1 MNAHEAYDEVEQLG
15 AVFQILHVEV
25 RDATPPAVDP
35 SEEIDY
41 EELADQEV
49 PAIRAVGFLFGVT
62 DAGHSIVVKVTGFKP
77 SFYVKLSDGA
87 TDYHAAEVGRQVE
100 LVCRLKPRSVKVT
113 FVTKPE
119 MYGWTSDPLNPLKRK
134 RFCWAKLEFETCK
147 AARNATFNLEKH
159 CIDPGDMEGL
169 RNLDMGSQRVDFTQQ
184 LMAACG
190 VRASGWAQLN
200 TFTAA
205 MPTSRVAPFVQ
216 REVYTAI
223 SQISPRDD
231 LTAVSRIVFTCTDI
245 ETDSAT
251 GAMSHAVCTPKCPRG
266 CQGDAV
272 IFIGISVW
280 AYNSTFKPLARYM
293 LCLGDVASVPNM
305 IVKCYPT
312 EMDLLLAWRD
322 HIVGIDSDWEV
333 SYNGSGFD
341 YKYLSDRYM
350 RLKRGYTRFLHLGK
364 LIADECPIQE
374 KRLQSNAYGDNT
386 LSTFQMKGRVVSDL
400 FLYSKVNFKMTSYKL
415 DVMAKAYIKDTS
427 GKVVL
432 SVPGW
437 IEASMDAVRKAL
449 LSVVPPDHEAV
460 LALNQKVPVQ
470 VSAENDELVIL
481 EDSDDEVE
489 DKKED
494 VEHPYNA
501 LLRKS
506 AAALT
511 AAQSTPL
518 LKEAFNQALTATG
531 SDNYKK
537 LHAINR
543 MNAAARSAIAEYAM
557 VDCDLTLQL
566 MHAISAVPNMVQ
578 MSCVTHTLLMDI
590 ANRGQQIKVYN
601 QLYRF
606 GADFVM
612 NAPCS
617 GWPEGCEYEG
627 AHVIPPVPGFYQDPV
642 VVLDFASLYP
652 SIMQA
657 KNLCFST
664 LCAVPPP
671 SELRTDTYEI
681 SGRNYTFQRH
691 ERGVMPKILDGLLD
705 ARKATKNAMKGLS
718 KSSLEYALLD
728 GKQLA
733 LKVSANS
740 CYGFLGVQTNGMY
753 ACVPAAA
760 AVTMTGRGMIKRT
773 QEFVISQGA
782 SVVYG
787 DSVSGDT
794 ALIVRDCDTGLIST
808 RRIDELGDTA
818 EWAAYHDTK
827 EQYAGSKS
835 WDVWSDK
842 GFTRIHKIIRHV
854 HHNPLHRVLTHTG
867 VVDCTADHSL
877 LRPDG
882 CEVRP
887 CDVKLGSE
895 LMHAALPT
903 LACDEKCD
911 ITPAHAFGMGLFAA
925 DGCCGEYMCP
935 SGVKRT
941 WAINNADI
949 ELLKRVQAGLPFAT
963 KIDDTL
969 KSSGVYKL
977 AARGDVKSVVQK
989 YRAWF
994 YNGHREKR
1002 IPECILNGPLDVAQA
1017 FFDGFYAGDGDR
1029 AGKVRQPNT
1038 WRISQKGK
1046 EVCTGLWLLGVKL
1059 GFQLSINSRADKLNV
1074 FSLTLTTKSLLR
1086 KNPVG
1091 IKKLF
1096 IHSEG
1101 GAAAGAS
1108 HQACAEYY
1116 TNPGFVYDLETDNH
1130 HFHVGPGCMIVHN
1143 TDSIMFTLPGVPRDK
1158 VFIKGPELAKGA
1170 SALFEKPIK
1179 LEFEKVM
1186 EQYMLLKK
1194 KNYAGMMR
1202 TCIEDKGKLM
1212 AKGIASER
1220 RDNCALVRNTMKKV
1234 LGAVMVD
1241 RDPTKAFGIVKS
1253 VLDNL
1258 MRNAIPIE
1266 ELGITMSL
1274 KPEDSYVDP
1283 KGHAQLNVVKK
1294 MIARGAFNVPRPG
1307 DRVEYVIV
1315 ESQADKVSDRAED
1328 PVYVVKNNVKLDRLY
1343 YLNNQLRTPILKIM
1357 EVLPVPSVK
1366 KLFEAAEADLGR
1378 QRLGVGRVTD
1388 FFVDSAAPF
1397 TTDMPPRSYTLKSLA
1412 PQPLRAPPPK
1422 KQKLVQNN
1430 LTFS

>member
-1 MNAHEAYDEVEQLG
+1 MNAHVTVTDDLQNV
-15 AVFQILHVEV
+15 VFQLLHAEV
-25 RDATPPAVDP
+25 RDASPPTVALDDDDD
-35 SEEIDY
+35 IDY
-41 EELADQEV
+41 EELADRET
-49 PAIRAVGFLFGVT
+49 PAVRAVGFLYGVT
-62 DAGHSIVVKVTGFKP
+62 DTGHSLVVKVSGFKP
-77 SFYVKLSDGA
+77 GFYVKLSDGA
-87 TDYHAAEVGRQVE
+87 TAEHAAEAGRQVE
-100 LVCRLKPRSVKVT
+100 MACRLKPRTVKST
-113 FVTKPE
+113 LLTKPE
-119 MYGWTSDPLNPLKRK
+119 MYGWTSDPADPLKRK
-134 RFCWAKLEFETCK
+134 RFSWARLEFETCK
-147 AARNATFNLEKH
+147 AARGATYTLEKH
-159 CIDPGDMEGL
+159 CVDPGDRDGL
-169 RNLDMGSQRVDFTQQ
+169 RLLAMGSQKVDVTQQ
-184 LMAACG
+184 MLAACG

-200 TFTAA
+200 TFSPAPA
-205 MPTSRVAPFVQ
+205 SSRMAPFVQ
-216 REVYTAI
+216 LEMATAL
-223 SQISPRDD
+223 SQVVPRDD
-231 LTAVSRIVFTCTDI
+231 LSVVSRIVFTCTDI

-251 GAMSHAVCTPKCPRG
+251 GAMSHAVCTPKCPAG
-266 CQGDAV
+266 CKGDAV

-280 AYNSTFKPLARYM
+280 AYSSAFQPVARYM
-293 LCLGDVASVPNM
+293 LCLGDVAPVPDVT
-305 IVKCYPT
+305 VKCYKT
-312 EMDLLLAWRD
+312 ELELLLAWRD
-322 HIVGIDSDWEV
+322 HIVRIDSDWEV

-341 YKYLSDRYM
+341 YKYLSDRYL
-350 RLKRGYTRFLHLGK
+350 RLKRGGYTRFLHLGK
-364 LIADECPIQE
+364 LVADTCPIQE

-400 FLYSKVNFKMTSYKL
+400 FLYAKVNFKMTSYKL
-415 DVMAKAYIKDTS
+415 DAMAKAYIPDTT

-432 SVPGW
+432 ALPGW
-437 IEASMDAVRKAL
+437 VEASMAAVRREL
-449 LSVVPPDHEAV
+449 LGAGLPPDHEAM
-460 LALNQKVPVQ
+460 LALDLPAPLTVAVEESGSLI
-470 VSAENDELVIL
+470 VL
-481 EDSDDEVE
+481 EEDVGDEVDE
-489 DKKED
+489 DK
-494 VEHPYNA
+494 EHPYNA

-506 AAALT
+506 AALLT
-511 AAQSTPL
+511 AVQSTL
-518 LKEAFNQALTATG
+518 ALKDAFRMALTATG

-543 MNAAARSAIAEYAM
+543 MDAVARSAIARYAM
-557 VDCDLTLQL
+557 VDCDLTLHL
-566 MHAISAVPNMVQ
+566 MHAVSAVPNMVQ
-578 MSCVTHTLLMDI
+578 MSCVTHTLLTDI

-664 LCAVPPP
+664 LCITSSPPA
-671 SELRTDTYEI
+671 LRVDDYEI
-681 SGRNYTFQRH
+681 SGRAYRFQRH
-691 ERGVMPKILDGLLD
+691 ERGVMPQILDGLLD
-705 ARKATKNAMKGLS
+705 ARKATKTAMKGLS

-760 AVTMTGRGMIKRT
+760 AVTMNGRGMIKRT
-773 QEFVISQGA
+773 QEFVMSQGA
-782 SVVYG
+782 TVIYG

-794 ALIVRDCDTGLIST
+794 ALIVRDSNTGLIGT
-808 RRIDELGDTA
+808 RRIDELGDPA
-818 EWAAYHDTK
+818 VEWAAYHDTK
-827 EQYAGSKS
+827 EEYAGPKS
-835 WDVWSDK
+835 WDVWSDT
-842 GFTRIHKIIRHV
+842 GFTRVRKIIRHA
-854 HHNPLHRVLTHTG
+854 HLNPLHRVLTHTG

-882 CEVRP
+882 TEVRP
-887 CDVKLGSE
+887 CDVQLGSE
-895 LMHAALPT
+895 LMHASLPT
-903 LACDEKCD
+903 LACDAECG
-911 ITPAHAFGMGLFAA
+911 ITLGHAFGMGLFAA
-925 DGCCGEYMCP
+925 DGSCGEYMCP

-949 ELLKRVQAGLPFAT
+949 ELLKRVQLELPFET

-969 KSSGVYKL
+969 ISSGVYKL
-977 AARGDVKSVVQK
+977 AARGDVKSVVQQ
-989 YRAWF
+989 YRSLF
-994 YNGHREKR
+994 YNAHREKR
-1002 IPECILNGPLDVAQA
+1002 IPECILNAPLDVAQA

-1029 AGKVRQPNT
+1029 AGKVRQPNSWT
-1038 WRISQKGK
+1038 IDQKGK

-1059 GFQLSINSRADKLNV
+1059 GFKLRINSRADKLNV
-1074 FSLTLTTKSLLR
+1074 FTLGLTKTVLR

-1096 IHSEG
+1096 IHSDG
-1101 GAAAGAS
+1101 GAAAGVS
-1108 HQACAEYY
+1108 HQVCAEYY
-1116 TNPGFVYDLETDNH
+1116 SNPGFVYDLETDNH
-1130 HFHVGPGCMIVHN
+1130 HFHVGPGRMIVHN
-1143 TDSIMFTLPGVPRDK
+1143 TDSIMFTLPGVSRDD

-1194 KNYAGMMR
+1194 KNYAGIMR
-1202 TCIEDKGKLM
+1202 TCLEDKGKLM

-1220 RDNCALVRNTMKKV
+1220 RDNCELVRTTIKKV

-1241 RDPTKAFGIVKS
+1241 RDPTKAFTIVKA
-1253 VLDNL
+1253 VLDSL
-1258 MRNAIPIE
+1258 MRNEIPIQD
-1266 ELGITMSL
+1266 LGITMSL

-1283 KGHAQLNVVKK
+1283 NGHAQLNVVRK
-1294 MIARGAFNVPRPG
+1294 MIARGAFNVPRAG

-1315 ESQADKVSDRAED
+1315 ESSADKVSDRAED
-1328 PVYVVKNNVKLDRLY
+1328 PVYVVKNSVKLDRLY

-1366 KLFEAAEADLGR
+1366 KLFATAEADLER

-1388 FFVDSAAPF
+1388 FFVPTA
-1397 TTDMPPRSYTLKSLA
+1397 TTDSMPPRSYTMKNGVT
-1412 PQPLRAPPPK
+1412 PPPLK
-1422 KQKLVQNN
+1422 KQKRELVQTN
-1430 LTFS
+1430 LTFT